1 MAPRWSWDFE
11 DEPRPKPRG
20 EPVAVPSA
28 EPAEPAP
35 GPTRREALVR
45 RRRAVALVAALALV
59 AVIVAVASGSHHG
72 TGGAHARTPM
82 HAVVRPPT
90 DPEQE
95 EAAAVRSVLAY
106 TPFVKEG
113 AGTAKEVALT
123 FDDGPGPFTPQI
135 LSVLERNHVRATF
148 FVIGR
153 MLRYFGASTVREI
166 EDGDVIGDHTENH
179 PMLAHISA
187 HEQHEE
193 LFEQIARVELL
204 GGRRPVL
211 FRPPYGSFNATTLR
225 ELQRLHLLMV
235 LWSVD
240 TDDYQ
245 QPGVQTIVQHALE
258 GAHPGAIILMHD
270 AGGQRQQTIEAL
282 PLIIKQLRARG
293 YELVTVPRLL
303 AHDPPPHGLPIPPN
317 LSGD

>member
-1 MAPRWSWDFE
+1 M
-11 DEPRPKPRG
+11 
-20 EPVAVPSA
+20 
-28 EPAEPAP
+28 
-35 GPTRREALVR
+35 R
-45 RRRAVALVAALALV
+45 RRRAVALVAALALL
-59 AVIVAVASGSHHG
+59 AVIVAVASAGSDHSAG
-72 TGGAHARTPM
+72 TGHAKAPLR
-82 HAVVRPPT
+82 AVSRPPT
-90 DPEQE
+90 DPEQDE
-95 EAAAVRSVLAY
+95 MKAVRSVLAY

-113 AGTAKEVALT
+113 TGTAKEVALT
-123 FDDGPGPFTPQI
+123 FDDGPGPFTPQV
-135 LSVLERNHVRATF
+135 LSVLEQNHARATF

-153 MLRYFGASTVREI
+153 MLRYFGSSTVREI

-179 PMLAHISA
+179 PMLAHLPA

-211 FRPPYGSFNATTLR
+211 FRPPYGSFNATTMR

-240 TDDYQ
+240 TDDYE
-245 QPGVQTIVQHALE
+245 QPGVPTIVQRAIE

-282 PLIIKQLRARG
+282 PTIIKQLRARG
-293 YELVTVPRLL
+293 YKLVTVPRLL
-303 AHDPPPHGLPIPPN
+303 ADDPPAHGLPLPPN